1 MCYLATPLL
10 SGPVFFSSLFLPFSL
25 KNAVQACGEELQH
38 LICCESHPRWLCL
51 LMRTGLGRAAQR
63 QALSHLAFTYSI
75 VLGERS
81 SSCRQNT

>member
-1 MCYLATPLL
+1 MYYLATLLL
-10 SGPVFFSSLFLPFSL
+10 SRPVFFSSLFHPFSL

-38 LICCESHPRWLCL
+38 LICCESHPRWLCV
-51 LMRTGLGRAAQR
+51 LMRTGPRSAAQR
-63 QALSHLAFTYSI
+63 QALSYLAFTCST